1 MGQAVDPIGIKE
13 YAARIGKSYGHVV
26 KQCRA
31 PHENGRRNFLD
42 EIIKKLHANIKS
54 GMDTQPL
61 LQCICEEFGF
71 EAVEPVVRKIETLTP
86 NFVTVIVKGNNDELH
101 RFLEGIPE
109 TLKTSLGFV
118 EAFNKLSA
126 VEVCDLFAAITG
138 KAEVTVFLKPSKVF
152 HELVATMIAGKFE

>member
-1 MGQAVDPIGIKE
+1 MSKLRTWDALGQAVDPIGIKE

-71 EAVEPVVRKIETLTP
+71 EAVEPVVRKIEMEEIVEYLIDEMKKGQATLP
-86 NFVTVIVKGNNDELH
+86 GL
-101 RFLEGIPE
+101 LENL
-109 TLKTSLGFV
+109 LKK
-118 EAFNKLSA
+118 AK
-126 VEVCDLFAAITG
+126 AA
-138 KAEVTVFLKPSKVF
+138 KRKRK
-152 HELVATMIAGKFE
+152 